1 MKKRILVL
9 LLITVMLIG
18 AFCGCG
24 GDSGKSNN
32 SSTDST
38 VTLTQ
43 EEQFNYNT
51 ILRLLPNSA
60 ENYNLFKKV
69 FSIIYAMPAEYET
82 ESGTV
87 KRIDPY
93 YGGHYIQSVKSPDNY
108 TVDFQ
113 EGKNVLC
120 GKFKDSPNQLIYYR
134 NYSGSLISKGIY
146 SNAIYLAFG
155 TNVKKDLIIADLQ
168 TFLDS
173 CTGVQSDEG
182 KVQKYTATKN
192 GITYIMT
199 TYFESGS
206 LDKYSSYSIEIL
218 K

>member
-24 GDSGKSNN
+24 GDSGKSDN
-32 SSTDST
+32 SSTDNT

-82 ESGTV
+82 ESGMV

-120 GKFKDSPNQLIYYR
+120 GKFKDSPNQLVYYR
-134 NYSGSLISKGIY
+134 NYTGSLISKNIY

-155 TNVKKDLIIADLQ
+155 TNVEKDLIIADLQ